1 MRTRRHHTSS
11 SSEAVPAAD
20 GSTIDR
26 RTVLKFGG
34 ASAAGLAAVAATEA
48 LGARPAGATVDVH
61 PGSYVVAANNALAVW
76 KNLAD
81 AQCTGTNDHTTIQSA
96 ITAATNSGANGSV
109 VELSEG
115 DFYLGGSISIP
126 SNVILVGQGANA
138 TILHFQPTTG
148 SAIQIIGS
156 GTSSHVQYSGLRA
169 LQLLGSASQSTS
181 PIGIDIQYADNL
193 TLEELRVYSFYGYG
207 IRGIEWQDTEIR
219 HCRFDWCGSPNG
231 SGQAAVDINISS
243 TSDSDSLRFTDCTW
257 ETCRDRDVRIAGN
270 GSANRSNK
278 VRFRGCK
285 FEQSTRVRGT
295 ERVLVTGAGDLIN
308 FEGCDFVVGGGFDTG
323 WSTKLDSLLH
333 IVQSTAVNV
342 RDCLFTSQGAGGA
355 QLLTSFLHFD
365 GSSPNI
371 GVLVDGCWW
380 NVGSTTN
387 YPATA
392 ALVWSGT
399 NNNAHNGAHAFVW
412 DAHGSTVEQSG
423 SPTSTV

>member
-26 RTVLKFGG
+26 RTVLKFGS

-257 ETCRDRDVRIAGN
+257 ETCRDHDVRIAGN

-355 QLLTSFLHFD
+355 QLLT
-365 GSSPNI
+365 
-371 GVLVDGCWW
+371 
-380 NVGSTTN
+380 
-387 YPATA
+387 
-392 ALVWSGT
+392 
-399 NNNAHNGAHAFVW
+399 
-412 DAHGSTVEQSG
+412 
-423 SPTSTV
+423 